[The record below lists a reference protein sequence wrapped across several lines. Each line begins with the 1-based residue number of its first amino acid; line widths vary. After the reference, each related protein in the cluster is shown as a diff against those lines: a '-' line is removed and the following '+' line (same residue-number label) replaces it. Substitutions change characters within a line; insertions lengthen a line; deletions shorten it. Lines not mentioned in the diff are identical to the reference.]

1 MSHKEKEERLRFF
14 NEAVEYIDKFD
25 NKELVINR
33 DKIPLNSLSSNAS
46 FLRDEM
52 INELN
57 NLREII
63 RNNPDL
69 KIKALTDKER
79 EVFYNFIDFY
89 RICPICGNQNHF
101 FNLKQIFFDE
111 DKKIIIEKLIRL
123 MTLNREKLQ
132 RNNFHLGVPCC
143 NCYKEFFIE
152 R

>member
-1 MSHKEKEERLRFF
+1 MNEKKKYPRLKFF

-25 NKELVINR
+25 NPDLKNQEIMS
-33 DKIPLNSLSSNAS
+33 PFGSLNNNSN

-79 EVFYNFIDFY
+79 EVFYKFIKFY
-89 RICPICGNQNHF
+89 RVCPICGNQNHF
-101 FNLKQIFFDE
+101 FNLKKIFFDE
-111 DKKIIIEKLIRL
+111 DKQVVIEELIRL
-123 MTLNREKLQ
+123 MTLDKKNLKKINLQ
-132 RNNFHLGVPCC
+132 LGVPCC
-143 NCYKEFFIE
+143 NCYKQFLAE
-152 R
+152 

>member
-1 MSHKEKEERLRFF
+1 MSEKKKNTRLKFF

-25 NKELVINR
+25 NQEL
-33 DKIPLNSLSSNAS
+33 KIQENSNPFSPVNNNSI

-69 KIKALTDKER
+69 KIKALSDKER
-79 EVFYNFIDFY
+79 EIFYNFVRFY

-101 FNLKQIFFDE
+101 FNLKKIFFDD
-111 DKKIIIEKLIRL
+111 DKQIVIGELIRL
-123 MTLNREKLQ
+123 MTLYKGNVKKIKFQ
-132 RNNFHLGVPCC
+132 FGVPCC
-143 NCYKEFFIE
+143 NCYKQFLIE
-152 R
+152 

>member
-1 MSHKEKEERLRFF
+1 MNEKKNNTRLKFF

-25 NKELVINR
+25 SQELKNPFAPVNN
-33 DKIPLNSLSSNAS
+33 NST

-69 KIKALTDKER
+69 KIKALSDKER
-79 EVFYNFIDFY
+79 KVFYNFIKFY

-101 FNLKQIFFDE
+101 FNLKKIFFDD
-111 DKKIIIEKLIRL
+111 DKKIVIEELIRL
-123 MTLNREKLQ
+123 MTLDKKTIRRINLQ
-132 RNNFHLGVPCC
+132 LGVPCC
-143 NCYKEFFIE
+143 NCYKQFFIE
-152 R
+152 